1 MDAQVPTVAAT
12 PGECQNGAISTTA
25 DLPMAKFPVSPSYTG
40 FHAPSR
46 LEADIHDLEIE
57 GEVPKDINGAF
68 YRVAPDP
75 QLPPLLGDDI
85 WFNGDGMISMF
96 RFHNGRIDFKQRRA
110 RTDKFV
116 LEERAGRAL
125 FGAYRNP
132 LRDDPSVEGRY
143 RGTANTNV
151 LMYGGQ
157 LLALKEDSPALAMD
171 PLTLETKGYTD
182 FQGQVKSPTFTAHP
196 KIDPRT
202 GDLCAFAYA
211 AKGLLTRDMVYY
223 ELNEKNQLGREVW
236 FEIPYY
242 CMMHDFG
249 VTEDYAVFHVIPIVS
264 SWERLKAGLPHFG
277 FDTSKDI
284 YLGVLPRKGAARDLR
299 WFKAPNCFASHVMNA
314 FNDGTRV
321 HIDVPMAKG
330 NMFPFFPDVHGAP
343 FDPQKSL
350 SYMTRWT
357 VDMNSRGDTFESM
370 TRLTELSGEFPRID
384 ERYATGPYR
393 YGFLLSQDFSRPL
406 QLPGGRSAS
415 GMMINTLAR
424 LDHQTGK
431 PQTWWSGTTSTIQ
444 EPCFIPKPGNTQE
457 GAGYLVT
464 LVNRLAENLSD
475 FLIFD
480 AEHIDA
486 GPLATAKLGIRL
498 RGGLHGNWTPEH
510 QLPKA
515 AEAVN

>member
-1 MDAQVPTVAAT
+1 
-12 PGECQNGAISTTA
+12 
-25 DLPMAKFPVSPSYTG
+25 MAKFPASPSYTG

-46 LEADIHDLEIE
+46 LEVDLHDLEIE

-75 QLPPLLGDDI
+75 QLPPRLGDDI
-85 WFNGDGMISMF
+85 WFNGDGMISKF
-96 RFHNGRIDFKQRRA
+96 TFQNGRIDFKQRRA

-132 LRDDPSVEGRY
+132 LTDDPSVEGRY

-151 LMYGGQ
+151 LTYGGQ
-157 LLALKEDSPALAMD
+157 LLALKEDSPALVMD
-171 PLTLETKGYTD
+171 PITLETKGYTD
-182 FQGQVKSPTFTAHP
+182 FGGQVKSPTFTAHP

-202 GDLCAFAYA
+202 GDMCAFSYA
-211 AKGLLTRDMVYY
+211 AKGLLTRDIVYY
-223 ELNEKNQLGREVW
+223 ELNQQNKLKREVW
-236 FEIPYY
+236 FELPYY

-277 FDTSKDI
+277 FDTTKEI
-284 YLGVLPRKGAARDLR
+284 YLGVLPRKGEARDLR

-314 FNDGTRV
+314 FNDGTKV

-357 VDMNSRGDTFESM
+357 VDMDSRGDCFRKHDASYRGERRVSAHRRALCERALSL
-370 TRLTELSGEFPRID
+370 RLP
-384 ERYATGPYR
+384 AVA
-393 YGFLLSQDFSRPL
+393 GFLASAAIAGREIRHRHDDQLAGTTRSPDRQGADLVVRSHDDDPGAVLRAKTR
-406 QLPGGRSAS
+406 QLP
-415 GMMINTLAR
+415 
-424 LDHQTGK
+424 
-431 PQTWWSGTTSTIQ
+431 
-444 EPCFIPKPGNTQE
+444 
-457 GAGYLVT
+457 
-464 LVNRLAENLSD
+464 
-475 FLIFD
+475 
-480 AEHIDA
+480 
-486 GPLATAKLGIRL
+486 
-498 RGGLHGNWTPEH
+498 RG
-510 QLPKA
+510 
-515 AEAVN
+515 